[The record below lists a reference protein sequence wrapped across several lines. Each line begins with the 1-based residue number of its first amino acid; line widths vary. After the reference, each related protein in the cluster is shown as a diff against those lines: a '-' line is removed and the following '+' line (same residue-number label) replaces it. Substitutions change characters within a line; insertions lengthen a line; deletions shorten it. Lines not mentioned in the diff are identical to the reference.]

1 MKRNLLILIAVAIA
15 FCSCS
20 TYRYTSRETF
30 IENQNIKATPTVVDL
45 RVDYSKHVIETSS
58 RCKTPEDALSE
69 AKFNAVV
76 NNNIDVLVDMLYKME
91 KRMFKYQATVFG
103 YAGYFRNSRSL
114 FEDIKLLEKL
124 DKEDVEKYIILH
136 NPEVLKYIN
145 QKGDVVNIYHEENQ
159 NQEK

>member
-1 MKRNLLILIAVAIA
+1 MKRNLLILIATAIA

-30 IENQNIKATPTVVDL
+30 IEHQNIKATPTVVDL
-45 RVDYSKHVIETSS
+45 RVDYSKHIIESS
-58 RCKTPEDALSE
+58 GKCRTPEDALSE

-76 NNNIDVLVDMLYKME
+76 NNNIDVLVDILYKIE
-91 KRMFKYQATVFG
+91 QRFFKYQATVFG

-114 FEDIKLLEKL
+114 FEDIRLLEKL
-124 DKEDVEKYIILH
+124 NKEDVEKYIILH

-145 QKGDVVNIYHEENQ
+145 QKGDIVNIYHEENQ
-159 NQEK
+159 EK

>member
-20 TYRYTSRETF
+20 TYRYTSRETYVDH
-30 IENQNIKATPTVVDL
+30 QNIKATPTVVDL
-45 RVDYSKHVIETSS
+45 RVDYAKRITETSR

-69 AKFNAVV
+69 AKFNAIV
-76 NNNIDVLVDMLYKME
+76 NNKIDVLVDMVYKME
-91 KRMFKYQATVFG
+91 KRLRKYQVTIFG

-114 FEDIKLLEKL
+114 YEDIKLLEQV

-136 NPEVLKYIN
+136 DPEALKYIN
-145 QKGDVVNIYHEENQ
+145 QKGDVVNIYHDEHQ
-159 NQEK
+159 TK